1 MQPIADTAPSVPT
14 YLEEDLLANLRQ
26 NDVTPLPPT
35 RVPIQESFI
44 PWGEW
49 PDSNTILEIDYTESP
64 IANDK
69 TLQQITNKVI
79 QLKCRYHAT
88 KHKLKYLN
96 WCTTHEI
103 TPQQCQP
110 NIDLSTI
117 DHLGI
122 KHQRVICQILEHTG
136 EQILSTHINH
146 HNETLS
152 LTLFQLDEL
161 FDMISH
167 STNPEVKEFIL
178 EFTDS
183 QALSHL
189 KPLTISIFDA

>member
-1 MQPIADTAPSVPT
+1 MPA

-26 NDVTPLPPT
+26 NDVTPLPST

-44 PWGEW
+44 PRGEQ
-49 PDSNTILEIDYTESP
+49 PDSNTILETDYTESP

-88 KHKLKYLN
+88 EHKLKYLD
-96 WCTTHEI
+96 WCTTYEI

-110 NIDLSTI
+110 NIDFSTI

-122 KHQRVICQILEHTG
+122 KHQRVICQI
-136 EQILSTHINH
+136 NH
-146 HNETLS
+146 YNEILS
-152 LTLFQLDEL
+152 LTLSQVNEVL
-161 FDMISH
+161 DMISH
-167 STNPEVKEFIL
+167 STSPEVREFIL

-189 KPLTISIFDA
+189 KPLTISIFGA